1 MFIIDN
7 AAAAAAQF
15 GNLYCDSAAQFS
27 ILLTLKF
34 FGNAAQLSSAAAA
47 ADFKCSL
54 DAVHCI
60 IIN

>member
-7 AAAAAAQF
+7 AAAAAQF

-47 ADFKCSL
+47 DFKCSL